1 MQSIPAPLTI
11 GRQRAGEIALSGAL
25 TIWNYVDA
33 NQALLDDPGVRVVDV
48 SHIDELDSA
57 AALFLSTLSG
67 KGIQLRGLHRDQEP
81 LVRLVDG
88 LRSSHEVELPSAP
101 HGMAWR
107 QWIAQLGQW
116 LYRVAGEACAVI
128 NFVGKAAYLVVATL
142 GSFGKAVA
150 AISPQILQS
159 GIRALPIVGLMA
171 VMISVVIGYQ
181 SVAQLRPLG
190 SENFAVD
197 LVAVSVLREMGV
209 LITAIMV
216 AGRSGAAFA
225 AEIGV
230 MKMREEIDALE
241 IMGIDAMQTLVTP
254 RLIALVISL
263 PLLAFF
269 ADIMGLAGGAL
280 ISHSLLGV
288 SPLQYL
294 RRVKDAVDGWD
305 LFVGLAKAPVFG
317 FIIGVVGCMRGL
329 TVSGSAESV
338 GEETTRAVVQSIFL
352 VIILDALFS
361 VFFERLGI

>member
-33 NQALLDDPGVRVVDV
+33 KQALLDDPGVRVVDV
-48 SHIDELDSA
+48 SDVAELDSA
-57 AALFLSTLSG
+57 AALFLTTLSG
-67 KGIQLRGLHRDQEP
+67 KGIQLRGLHRDQQP

-88 LRSSHEVELPSAP
+88 LRSQEVESPSEP
-101 HGMAWR
+101 HRVAWR
-107 QWIAQLGQW
+107 QWIVQLGEW
-116 LYRVAGEACAVI
+116 LYRLAHEAFAVVY
-128 NFVGKAAYLVVATL
+128 FVGKAAYLVVATL
-142 GSFGKAVA
+142 GGSFGKAVA
-150 AISPQILQS
+150 AVSPQILQS

-197 LVAVSVLREMGV
+197 LVAVSVLREMSV

-241 IMGIDAMQTLVTP
+241 IMGHRRDA
-254 RLIALVISL
+254 
-263 PLLAFF
+263 
-269 ADIMGLAGGAL
+269 DAGN
-280 ISHSLLGV
+280 
-288 SPLQYL
+288 P
-294 RRVKDAVDGWD
+294 
-305 LFVGLAKAPVFG
+305 
-317 FIIGVVGCMRGL
+317 
-329 TVSGSAESV
+329 SV
-338 GEETTRAVVQSIFL
+338 
-352 VIILDALFS
+352 
-361 VFFERLGI
+361 